1 MRFLNLEFL
10 LQGGFLIWPL
20 LLLSLVGF
28 VIFLE
33 RTLFLH
39 RGQIRSQAF
48 VDGIKSLTRKG
59 RLNEALTLCEE
70 TPGPVAYVTKAAL
83 LHHDDAEDRMRSAIQ
98 AAALVEI
105 PILERRV
112 GTLGAIATVAPLIG
126 LLGTVVAIFGAFQQL
141 HDSEAYAATAAF
153 SGQAAQALITTAAG
167 LAIAVMAH
175 LAQHFLSGRVRAL
188 VHDMEWVGND
198 MMQFLQRDLPEALEA
213 AAQQAE
219 ETLEESGDPPVPT
232 RTDSGAPVTLP
243 FSPAVASG
251 GRPKR

>member
-1 MRFLNLEFL
+1 MNFLQLDFL
-10 LQGGFLIWPL
+10 LQGGFLVWPL
-20 LLLSLVGF
+20 LLLSAVGF

-39 RGQIRSQAF
+39 RGQIRSQTF
-48 VDGIKSLTRKG
+48 LVGIKNLTRKG

-83 LHHDDAEDRMRSAIQ
+83 LHHEDDEAGLRSAIQ

-126 LLGTVVAIFGAFQQL
+126 LLGTVVAILGAFQQL
-141 HDSEAYAATAAF
+141 HSSEAYAATAAF

-198 MMQFLQRDLPEALEA
+198 LMQFLMRDLPADQAQPAEALESEA
-213 AAQQAE
+213 VE
-219 ETLEESGDPPVPT
+219 PPKPASA
-232 RTDSGAPVTLP
+232 DPVTLP
-243 FSPAVASG
+243 FAPAVASG
-251 GRPKR
+251 RGKR